1 MTQAERMKVLVIGGG
16 SMGRRRM
23 RDLSARGDVS
33 VGLLDLRADRRE
45 QAAGKFGVVTFDSLS
60 AALDWHP
67 AALVISTPPDQHA
80 DLVELALER
89 GLHHFSEANIWT
101 VDPSHVESISTRKK
115 LVSAASCSMHFL
127 PVVRELKKLLRQELG
142 TLHGYQMLLS
152 TYQPNWHPD
161 EGKEYYA
168 RHRAT
173 AAAREMVPFELL
185 YLNELFGYPRS
196 VAGTVVQRG
205 NLVEPMEDLWSMQ
218 MVLDQ
223 GASAQ
228 LTVLMGCPIE
238 ARRGVCYGDNGMI
251 RFDVMSGQIEREMK
265 NPDVRDTLRLGAIGE
280 VLEEAY
286 RQEIGT
292 FIDAIGQ
299 RARWPMPYSLSALST
314 ATLAAAEQSARD
326 GKWQAVDAAI
336 QPQLLP
342 PPMKQDHG
350 ITHQSRRQMAKA

>member
-1 MTQAERMKVLVIGGG
+1 MTQSEKMKVLVIGGG

-23 RDLSARGDVS
+23 RDLSARKDVR
-33 VGLLDLRADRRE
+33 VGLLDLRADRR
-45 QAAGKFGVVTFDSLS
+45 QRAAAKFEVLTFDSLP
-60 AALDWHP
+60 AALAWQP

-80 DLVELALER
+80 EYVELALKQ

-101 VDPSHVESISTRKK
+101 VDPVHVESMSARKK
-115 LVSAASCSMHFL
+115 LISAASCSMHFL
-127 PVVRELKKLLRQELG
+127 PVIRELKKQLQHELG

-196 VAGTVVQRG
+196 VAGTVIQRG
-205 NLVEPMEDLWSMQ
+205 NLVEPMEDLWAMQ

-223 GASAQ
+223 GASGQ

-238 ARRGVCYGDNGMI
+238 ARQGVCYGDNGI
-251 RFDVMSGQIEREMK
+251 LRFDVMKGVIEREFK
-265 NPDVRDTLRLGAIGE
+265 NSDVRDQLQLGAISE

-286 RQEIGT
+286 CQEIST
-292 FIDAIGQ
+292 FIDAIAG
-299 RARWPMPYSLSALST
+299 RATWPMPYSLAAIST
-314 ATLAAAEQSARD
+314 ATLAAAEQSVRS
-326 GKWQAVDAAI
+326 GQWQSVDAAV
-336 QPQLLP
+336 QPQPLP
-342 PPMKQDHG
+342 PTMEMSRVAA
-350 ITHQSRRQMAKA
+350 HQNQRKLANV